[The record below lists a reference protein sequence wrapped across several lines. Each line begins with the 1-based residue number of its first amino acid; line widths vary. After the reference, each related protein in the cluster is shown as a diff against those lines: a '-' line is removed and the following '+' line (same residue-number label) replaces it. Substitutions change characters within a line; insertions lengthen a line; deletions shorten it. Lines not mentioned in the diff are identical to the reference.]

1 MVMRGGEDIERLDED
16 LHDRRKRGFKLA
28 GAGILI
34 AVVLA
39 LGLANFDDVKV
50 DFLVQDVTLPLVFI
64 ILGSAIVGALA
75 ATFFHWFRG
84 RRHD

>member
-16 LHDRRKRGFKLA
+16 LHDKRKRGFKLG

-34 AVVLA
+34 ALVLA
-39 LGLANFDDVKV
+39 LGLANFGDVKV

-64 ILGSAIVGALA
+64 ILGSAVVGALA

-84 RRHD
+84 RNRD